1 MKIWGAN
8 IYNVEAAVHD
18 RAMSVIQG
26 LRHFTTFAYGV
37 NLMRERYDVARLV
50 NLSSPVYRLE
60 IMMVGRLFAQDPAL
74 YAEIIMSS
82 KQNLE
87 VIRRYA
93 DAVQKCLKL
102 IEKGDEQ
109 KFIELFLETREYFG
123 EYAQKF
129 MEESRRLLAVSSDSG
144 RRGEEGGAK

>member
-1 MKIWGAN
+1 M
-8 IYNVEAAVHD
+8 
-18 RAMSVIQG
+18 
-26 LRHFTTFAYGV
+26 
-37 NLMRERYDVARLV
+37 
-50 NLSSPVYRLE
+50 
-60 IMMVGRLFAQDPAL
+60 
-74 YAEIIMSS
+74 
-82 KQNLE
+82 
-87 VIRRYA
+87 
-93 DAVQKCLKL
+93 QKCLKL